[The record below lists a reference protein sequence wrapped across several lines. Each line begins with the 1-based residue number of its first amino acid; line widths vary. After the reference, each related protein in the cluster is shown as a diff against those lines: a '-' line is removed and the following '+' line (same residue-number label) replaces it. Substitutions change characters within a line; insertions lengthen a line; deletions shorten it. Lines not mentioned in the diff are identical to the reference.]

1 MGEELQRDV
10 ASRARQDQKKRRQTG
25 LSTQVQ
31 QCFGKEPTSTSPC
44 VGRRDEHH
52 YGLVA
57 PLFYLVSADLAHFI
71 FEPKYAGHAD
81 RGTVPIFF
89 IALITS
95 AQHEVGV
102 MRNDERAEAES
113 KLLT

>member
-1 MGEELQRDV
+1 M
-10 ASRARQDQKKRRQTG
+10 
-25 LSTQVQ
+25 
-31 QCFGKEPTSTSPC
+31 
-44 VGRRDEHH
+44 GRRDEHH

-57 PLFYLVSADLAHFI
+57 PLFNLVSADLAHFI
-71 FEPKYAGHAD
+71 FEPKYVGHAG
-81 RGTVPIFF
+81 RGSVPIFF